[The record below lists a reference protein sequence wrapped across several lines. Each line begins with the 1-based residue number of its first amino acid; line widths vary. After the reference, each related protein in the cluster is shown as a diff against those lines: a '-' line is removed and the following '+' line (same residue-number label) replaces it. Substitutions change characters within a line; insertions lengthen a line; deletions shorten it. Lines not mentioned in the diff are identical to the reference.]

1 MVEHDMQLVTDLTNR
16 IVVSWRRF
24 GFRSTSSI
32 DIVDTAERRAAENHA
47 AVRWFCEKHRRVR

>member
-1 MVEHDMQLVTDLTNR
+1 MQLVTDLTNR

-32 DIVDTAERRAAENHA
+32 DIVDTAKRRAAENHA